1 VSQSSPV
8 RVDRGPR
15 AGLARRI
22 LSTMILLPALVWLV
36 AYAGGWAFTAL
47 TVLVAGLGLWEFVRL
62 FDRAGLA
69 MFPIVTLVGGMAVT
83 ASFAVTDLT
92 PVALTLVLLGALAAG
107 LRRPVGRAPAWEPV
121 AITMLGV
128 CYVGWLLGHA
138 IWLRAHAAGVDWIL
152 LLLWVT
158 WIGETMAYLIG
169 STMGRRK
176 LAAVVSPKKTVEGA
190 VAQLVSSP
198 VAALAVG
205 YWLMPWMSGRE
216 AVGVGLLLG
225 VAGQVG
231 DLVESLLKRSVGTKD
246 TGDIIPGHG
255 GILDR
260 VDGLL
265 FNTPVLFYYVSHGR
279 VLAS

>member
-1 VSQSSPV
+1 VSTSPAPAS
-8 RVDRGPR
+8 GG

-22 LSTMILLPALVWLV
+22 LSTIILLPALVGLV
-36 AYAGGWAFTAL
+36 AYGPAWAFTVL
-47 TVLVAGLGLWEFVRL
+47 VVLVAGLGLWEFVRL
-62 FDRAGLA
+62 FDRAGLST
-69 MFPIVTLVGGMAVT
+69 FPMVALVGGMAVT

-92 PVALTLVLLGALAAG
+92 PVALTLVLIGALSAG
-107 LRRPVGRAPAWEPV
+107 LWRPDGSVPTWEPV
-121 AITMLGV
+121 AITVLGV
-128 CYVGWLLGHA
+128 CYVSWLLGHA
-138 IWLRAHAAGVDWIL
+138 IWLRALAAGVAWIL

-158 WIGETMAYLIG
+158 WIGESTAYLIG

-190 VAQLVSSP
+190 VAQLVVSP
-198 VAALAVG
+198 VAALVVG
-205 YWLMPWMSGRE
+205 NWLIPSMSGRE

-225 VAGQVG
+225 ASGQVG

-246 TGDIIPGHG
+246 TGDLIPGHG

-279 VLAS
+279 ALAW